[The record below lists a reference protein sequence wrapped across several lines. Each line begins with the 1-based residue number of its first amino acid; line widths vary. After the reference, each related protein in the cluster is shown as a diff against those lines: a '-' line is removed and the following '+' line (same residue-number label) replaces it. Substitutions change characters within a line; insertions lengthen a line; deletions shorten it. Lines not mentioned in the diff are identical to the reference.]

1 MSAKHEGKGEGG
13 RGDGEKKWR
22 ENGAGAAVTVDG
34 VVCAAVACLGP
45 IQSVGAEAP
54 FFTAIMQNNSAL
66 DAPRYA
72 NAKLPPV
79 LSLARRSLKEES
91 CHAKSS

>member
-1 MSAKHEGKGEGG
+1 MSAKHEGKGGWGKGG
-13 RGDGEKKWR
+13 GDGEKKWR

-34 VVCAAVACLGP
+34 VVCAAVACFRP
-45 IQSVGAEAP
+45 DSISRSCAP

-72 NAKLPPV
+72 NAKFPPFFR
-79 LSLARRSLKEES
+79 L
-91 CHAKSS
+91 